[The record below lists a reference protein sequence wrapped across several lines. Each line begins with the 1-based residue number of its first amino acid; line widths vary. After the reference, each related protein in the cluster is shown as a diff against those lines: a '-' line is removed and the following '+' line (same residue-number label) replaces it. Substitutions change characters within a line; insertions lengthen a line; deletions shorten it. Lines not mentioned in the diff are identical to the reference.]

1 MSSQNIDDPD
11 TLPVEKVLKQDLF
24 GRVEQVRLRGASEGD
39 LAIRR
44 DTTCS
49 RWWTRPLAR
58 WLAARE
64 ARALAAASQVPDVP
78 RLLCWESGIL
88 LRSWLPG
95 EPMQVARPRDSSY
108 FVLAFKLLRRLHR
121 AGIVH
126 NDLAKEANW
135 LVRENGTPA
144 LIDFQLAWAP
154 RRRTRLFR
162 TLGREDLRHLLKHKR
177 YYCPDHLTDRERKI
191 LAQPAW
197 LSRLW
202 MSSGKPVYV
211 FITRRI
217 FRWQDREGANDRD
230 FG

>member
-1 MSSQNIDDPD
+1 MSSQSIDDPD
-11 TLPVEKVLKQDLF
+11 RLPVEKVLKQDLF
-24 GRVEQVRLRGASEGD
+24 GRVELVRLPAASGGG
-39 LAIRR
+39 LATRR
-44 DTTCS
+44 DTRCS
-49 RWWTRPLAR
+49 RRWTRPVAR

-64 ARALAAASQVPDVP
+64 ARGLAAAHAVPDVP
-78 RLLCWESGIL
+78 RMLCWESGIL

-95 EPMQVARPRDSSY
+95 QPMQVARPKDPAY
-108 FVLAFKLLRRLHR
+108 FSLAFKLICRLHR

-135 LVRENGTPA
+135 LVLPDGTPA

-154 RRRTRLFR
+154 GRRTRLFR

-177 YYCPDHLTDRERKI
+177 YYCADHLTEREKGI
-191 LAQPAW
+191 LSRPGW
-197 LSRLW
+197 LSRVW
-202 MSSGKPVYV
+202 MSSGKPIYL

-217 FRWQDREGANDRD
+217 FKWQDREGAHDRD